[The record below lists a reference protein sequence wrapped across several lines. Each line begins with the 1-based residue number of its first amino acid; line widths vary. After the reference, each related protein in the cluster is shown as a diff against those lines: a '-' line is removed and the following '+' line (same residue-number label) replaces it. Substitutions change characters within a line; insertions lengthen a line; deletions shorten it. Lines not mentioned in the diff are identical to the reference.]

1 MAAPA
6 RRDAGSAG
14 RDAALY
20 AKAEQLLRGNPLC
33 SGQQGLEVLV
43 SAAEAAV
50 KVIVVGAALL

>member
-1 MAAPA
+1 MASPV

-20 AKAEQLLRGNPLC
+20 AKAEQLLRGTPLC

-50 KVIVVGAALL
+50 KVGVMSAALS

>member
-1 MAAPA
+1 MNHQV
-6 RRDAGSAG
+6 RQDANSAG

-20 AKAEQLLRGNPLC
+20 AKAEQLLRGNPLR

-50 KVIVVGAALL
+50 RVSGTNSAI